1 MHVYHVCNWSFQR
14 SEEDMRS
21 SGTEVANGCEF
32 PSIMSYSEA
41 QRNGKKTSLTWEIH
55 LKVNI
60 NRMSGVFP
68 FSTNIYK
75 RYSIVE

>member
-1 MHVYHVCNWSFQR
+1 MVVSFHLLCHILR
-14 SEEDMRS
+14 LREME
-21 SGTEVANGCEF
+21 
-32 PSIMSYSEA
+32 
-41 QRNGKKTSLTWEIH
+41 KKASLTWEIH

>member
-1 MHVYHVCNWSFQR
+1 MHVYQVCNWSFQR

-41 QRNGKKTSLTWEIH
+41 QRNGKKH
-55 LKVNI
+55 L
-60 NRMSGVFP
+60 
-68 FSTNIYK
+68 
-75 RYSIVE
+75 